1 MGKQSV
7 LPKDMGRN
15 QPQREN
21 ESITMGSCTFPKFRP
36 FSFQQEEQISSLETS
51 KLQDR

>member
-7 LPKDMGRN
+7 LPKDMDSN
-15 QPQREN
+15 QPQRKN

-36 FSFQQEEQISSLETS
+36 FSL
-51 KLQDR
+51 R